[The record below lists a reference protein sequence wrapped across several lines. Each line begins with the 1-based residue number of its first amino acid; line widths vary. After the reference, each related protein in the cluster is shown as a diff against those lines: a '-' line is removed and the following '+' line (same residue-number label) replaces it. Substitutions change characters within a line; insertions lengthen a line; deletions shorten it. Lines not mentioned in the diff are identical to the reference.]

1 MRIVSFII
9 THASIIIA
17 AIAFVGATITAWIQI
32 KLQKQEWRP
41 YLSFIKTEII
51 SDPLVLSD
59 ALRVGLKI
67 QLKNVGKTILRYEFQ
82 KLTITHTEVGHPVN
96 FADDMGNISS
106 ILSVNAETFHD
117 SGRRLYM
124 TREELSECAKAQSC
138 SLEEKFEAYTGPLE
152 INSLIDKGLHELIWF
167 EVDFLI
173 KYWKVDKPKESYV
186 LKYQTLVYIDKKGN
200 CLEDIWEADAD

>member
-1 MRIVSFII
+1 MRIVDFI
-9 THASIIIA
+9 SIIIA
-17 AIAFVGATITAWIQI
+17 AIALVGATITAWIQI

-41 YLSFIKTEII
+41 YLSYIKTEII
-51 SDPLVLSD
+51 SDDPFEFN
-59 ALRVGLKI
+59 VGFKI